1 MNGSTKLDSNLIK
14 TFRETTGENRVQHA
28 FLHNNQYTT
37 CDSNFAFHA
46 LCTSGV
52 CEKPRT
58 QVANSFLNCDLQVRI
73 ESRRPIYPVIDII
86 DYSSNI
92 LFMLYT
98 RALCQKPHFKA
109 ATNVKKSIL
118 SSKRIQ
124 HGCVTLK

>member
-1 MNGSTKLDSNLIK
+1 MGLQNLIL
-14 TFRETTGENRVQHA
+14 TFKKHLRKPQVRIE
-28 FLHNNQYTT
+28 FSMPFYTIINIPLVIQT
-37 CDSNFAFHA
+37 MLFYA

-58 QVANSFLNCDLQVRI
+58 QVANSFLNCDLQLRI

-109 ATNVKKSIL
+109 AKNVKKSIL